1 MDLDH
6 IEHKLF
12 ARAEAK
18 GGAYQKAER
27 KKVSERV
34 FDDATVLALYKLVT
48 KGVLA
53 RLNGIVSTG
62 KEANVFHG
70 RSPDGADLAV
80 KIYSLLPGDFRKRL
94 KYIRGDPRFKLGESH
109 RKLVYEWARKEHQN
123 LSRVHAKISC
133 PTPRDIE
140 KNVLVM
146 AFIGED
152 GVPAPKL
159 KDVGPEEPDRYFTR
173 TTAMMRAM
181 YKEGLVHGDL
191 SEYNILDAGEPV
203 LIDFSQGVLV
213 RHEHADEFLR
223 RDIRNICKYF
233 SKHGVD
239 ADEGKTY
246 KKITGV
252 RPR

>member
-1 MDLDH
+1 MDTDH

-18 GGAYQKAER
+18 EGIYQKAER

-34 FDDATVLALYKLVT
+34 FDDATVLALYKLVN
-48 KGVLA
+48 KGRLS

-70 RSPDGADLAV
+70 KSSGGDDLAV
-80 KIYSLLPGDFRKRL
+80 KIYSLLTGDFRKRL
-94 KYIRGDPRFKLGESH
+94 KYIKGDPRFKLGTSH
-109 RKLVYEWARKEHQN
+109 RKLVYEWAKKEYQN
-123 LSRVHAKISC
+123 LSRVHAKIAC
-133 PTPRDIE
+133 PTPLSIE

-146 AFIGED
+146 SFVGED

-159 KDVGPEEPDRYFTR
+159 KDVGPQEPSIYFERITD
-173 TTAMMRAM
+173 MMKSM

-191 SEYNILDAGEPV
+191 SEYNILDTGEPV

-223 RDIRNICKYF
+223 RDIRNICRYF
-233 SKHGVD
+233 SKHGVSAEED
-239 ADEGKTY
+239 ATY

-252 RPR
+252 KPR